1 MGGVG
6 VCCLVR
12 FSRGRSE
19 QQSAEMSW
27 SARMIALKG
36 YFSTIVV
43 MSAVFTACFGE
54 SELCETDTS
63 SLCVATCSG
72 QKVNISGILVYPI
85 AYVRHLKC

>member
-1 MGGVG
+1 MGGAG

-19 QQSAEMSW
+19 QQSSQMW
-27 SARMIALKG
+27 SGRMIAVKG

-43 MSAVFTACFGE
+43 MLAVFTACFGE
-54 SELCETDTS
+54 SELCETDS
-63 SLCVATCSG
+63 LLCVATCSG

-85 AYVRHLKC
+85 LYVRVYNVN